1 MTPTIEASDVLA
13 ELAAL
18 RDRRPRSLER
28 LYGRRGPTPEQR
40 AVYEEQVREWNRQY
54 RAAQKRWKEAQ
65 P

>member
-13 ELAAL
+13 ELDAL
-18 RDRRPRSLER
+18 RDRRPHSLER

-40 AVYEEQVREWNRQY
+40 AAYEEQVREWNRQY
-54 RAAQKRWKEAQ
+54 RAAQKRYKAAQ